1 MGKFKSL
8 ISSFFLRITSS
19 FRSKLLLS
27 FLALSF
33 VPLILSGFLMVKI
46 LSDNTSNEEIQ
57 QSKDASSEVD
67 YRMNVLLSGIKD
79 SFASLENSSALKET
93 VASKTNNQDVYN
105 LLYETTAGYR
115 SYAEFSVYSEDG
127 TCVLSTDAVR
137 NLPEYW
143 GILKDAKASPNQ
155 IVIRSE
161 GDSDQPVL
169 RIVKAIVVDDKVTG
183 FMSASLDNAN
193 MAYLLSGIV
202 SAQEGINI
210 MDSYMETAYCSGPA
224 DALTVNNSMR
234 SEMIRNGTVP
244 EKMDNY
250 DIYFTKLSNMDFYVV
265 LLKQPLLS
273 DSTVNDMYRLLYSLG
288 IISIVLCFIVAWRIS
303 HSFSE
308 PLTQMNGA
316 MKKVQEG
323 NLEVRIPENKRD
335 EFGTLSKNFNVMTEE
350 LDNFVDQKVD
360 TQKRLSDVQI
370 AMMTAQLNPHFLY
383 NTLDTIKWMAKS
395 AHVEPIAMLSSKLAR
410 ILRTSIEKKPL
421 IPLKEECQLCS
432 DYIDIQ
438 NIRFNGKY
446 QLDINVSSSLMEQ
459 QIPKLILQPIVE
471 NSIKHGFDDV
481 EKGIIKIEAVSDD
494 DSMIITVSDNGCGM
508 PEEMLHRINTH
519 DWNGIYGHIG
529 LYNVDMILR
538 LNYGAESGLA
548 AENKEDGGAS
558 ITLKIPYREEDAD
571 V

>member
-1 MGKFKSL
+1 MGKLKSL
-8 ISSFFLRITSS
+8 ISSFFLHITSS
-19 FRSKLLLS
+19 FRSKLLIS

-46 LSDNTSNEEIQ
+46 LSDNTESEEIQ
-57 QSKDASSEVD
+57 QSKEASSEVD
-67 YRMNVLLSGIKD
+67 YRMNGLLSGIKD
-79 SFASLENSSALKET
+79 SFASLENSPALKET
-93 VASKTNNQDVYN
+93 AASKTDNQDVYN

-115 SYAEFSVYSEDG
+115 SYADFSVYNADG
-127 TCVLSTDAVR
+127 TCVLSTDIVKD
-137 NLPEYW
+137 LPKYW
-143 GILKDAKASPNQ
+143 GILKDAKDSRNQ

-161 GDSDQPVL
+161 GDSNQPVL
-169 RIVKAIVVDDKVTG
+169 RIAKAIVVDDKVTG
-183 FMSASLDNAN
+183 YMTASLDNAK
-193 MAYLLSGIV
+193 MASLLSGIV
-202 SAQEGINI
+202 SSQEGVNI
-210 MDSYMETAYCSGPA
+210 MDSYMETAYCSGSA

-234 SEMIRNGTVP
+234 SEMIHNGKVP
-244 EKMDNY
+244 DKIDNY
-250 DIYFTKLSNMDFYVV
+250 NIYFTKLSNMDFYVV

-273 DSTVNDMYRLLYSLG
+273 DSTVKSMYRLLYSLG
-288 IISIVLCFIVAWRIS
+288 IISIILCFVVAWRIS

-308 PLTQMNGA
+308 PLTQMNKA

-323 NLEVRIPENKRD
+323 NLEVRIPENRRD
-335 EFGTLSKNFNVMTEE
+335 EFGSLSKNFNVMTEE

-395 AHVEPIAMLSSKLAR
+395 AHVEPISVLSSKLAR
-410 ILRTSIEKKPL
+410 ILRTSIERKPF
-421 IPLKEECQLCS
+421 ITLKEECQLCS

-446 QLDINVSSSLMEQ
+446 QLDFNISAYFMEQ

-481 EKGIIKIEAVSDD
+481 EKGMIKIEALRDENSL
-494 DSMIITVSDNGCGM
+494 MITVSDNGCGM

-548 AENKEDGGAS
+548 AENKENGGTK
-558 ITLKIPYREEDAD
+558 ITLRIPCREEAAN

>member
-1 MGKFKSL
+1 MGKLKSL
-8 ISSFFLRITSS
+8 ISSFFLHITSS
-19 FRSKLLLS
+19 FRGKLLIS

-46 LSDNTSNEEIQ
+46 LSDNTESEEIK
-57 QSKDASSEVD
+57 QSKEASSEVD
-67 YRMNVLLSGIKD
+67 YRMNGLLSGIKD
-79 SFASLENSSALKET
+79 SFTSLENSPSLKET
-93 VASKTNNQDVYN
+93 VASKTDNQDVYN

-115 SYAEFSVYSEDG
+115 SYADFSVYNADG
-127 TCVLSTDAVR
+127 TCVLSTDVVKD
-137 NLPEYW
+137 LPEYW
-143 GILKDAKASPNQ
+143 GILKDAKASKDQ

-161 GDSDQPVL
+161 GDSNQPVL
-169 RIVKAIVVDDKVTG
+169 RIAKAIVVDDKVTG
-183 FMSASLDNAN
+183 YMTASLDNAN
-193 MAYLLSGIV
+193 MASLLSGIV
-202 SAQEGINI
+202 SSQEGVNI

-224 DALTVNNSMR
+224 DALTVNDSMR
-234 SEMIRNGTVP
+234 SEMIHNGKVP
-244 EKMDNY
+244 DKIDNY
-250 DIYFTKLSNMDFYVV
+250 NIYFTKLSNMNFYVV

-273 DSTVNDMYRLLYSLG
+273 DSTVKSMYRLLYLLR
-288 IISIVLCFIVAWRIS
+288 IISIILCFIVAWRIS

-308 PLTQMNGA
+308 PLTQMNKA

-323 NLEVRIPENKRD
+323 NLEVRIPENRRD

-395 AHVEPIAMLSSKLAR
+395 AHVEPISVLSSKLAR
-410 ILRTSIEKKPL
+410 ILRTSIERKPF
-421 IPLKEECQLCS
+421 ITLKEECQLCS

-446 QLDINVSSSLMEQ
+446 QLDLNISSSFMEQ

-481 EKGIIKIEAVSDD
+481 EKGIIKIEALRDENSL
-494 DSMIITVSDNGCGM
+494 MITVSDNGCGM

-538 LNYGAESGLA
+538 LNYGTESGLA
-548 AENKEDGGAS
+548 AENRENGGTK
-558 ITLKIPYREEDAD
+558 ITLRIPCREEAAN